1 VSVCPRAVCCLSSVV
16 LFVLFVLF
24 VRLFVCLFVCLLQD
38 VPAGFV
44 PLSDVIAYARNNGS
58 GSFTLSV
65 DMDA

>member
-1 VSVCPRAVCCLSSVV
+1 MCVCLSARGLLSSV
-16 LFVLFVLF
+16 VLFVLF
-24 VRLFVCLFVCLLQD
+24 VRLFVCSFVCLLQD

>member
-1 VSVCPRAVCCLSSVV
+1 MCVYVHVCLFVRARVCCLRSYG
-16 LFVLFVLF
+16 LY
-24 VRLFVCLFVCLLQD
+24 RLFVCLLQD

-65 DMDA
+65 DMDP